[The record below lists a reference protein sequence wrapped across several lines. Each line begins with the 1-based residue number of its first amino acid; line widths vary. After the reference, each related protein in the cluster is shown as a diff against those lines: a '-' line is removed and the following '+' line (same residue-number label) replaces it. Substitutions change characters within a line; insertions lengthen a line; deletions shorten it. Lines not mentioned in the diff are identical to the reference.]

1 MCSNNT
7 LNYILKIYSLLMD
20 INVEKLRLLNH
31 NNAKLLRYVS
41 FAKEEDGKEE
51 NDGIEEKLISDIT
64 DKMNEVF
71 HSTIGLILSTEGN
84 DNTAFD
90 EALYSIVQLTKSIK
104 EINGIK
110 RIKIDYN
117 LQDLVDRA
125 IGKLIQRSNKHYELI
140 SNIINCK
147 NLLYKS

>member
-20 INVEKLRLLNH
+20 INVEKLKLLNH

-41 FAKEEDGKEE
+41 FAREEDGKEE
-51 NDGIEEKLISDIT
+51 NDDVEEKLISDIT

-71 HSTIGLILSTEGN
+71 HSIIGLILSTEGN
-84 DNTAFD
+84 DNRAFD
-90 EALYSIVQLTKSIK
+90 EASYSIVQLTKYIK
-104 EINGIK
+104 EINVIK
-110 RIKIDYN
+110 RKKIDYN
-117 LQDLVDRA
+117 LQDLVNRA
-125 IGKLIQRSNKHYELI
+125 IGKLIQCSNKHYDLI